1 MRVLGSSDAESVWR
15 NTLQLN
21 NVPWVIDLKI
31 KGDIVFLFV
40 GFVAF
45 AAKALHQITK
55 IDGPVELKQVVV
67 TNSLVLTDEAPRE
80 LITNFYWHRLTDTM
94 DGQCYVRRPGHDS
107 NSRAWVAVSNLPNL
121 LTDDDDGLEGSHRA
135 QNTRNLESAQ
145 CIKDRGLGLD
155 FFFVISSL
163 AGILGLP
170 CTVIALGATEG
181 IGYLSENV
189 DLPQEDAR
197 KWMAAG
203 DGRRAIGNHGCC
215 PTETF
220 DAYRKR
226 QPVAKEHK
234 LHAPWTCAR
243 FHDWSPKQNSG
254 GDGPLT
260 DGEGNTLR
268 IFLTRAKEDPA
279 VFREPKTATLLAR
292 EIGKKLFSILL
303 KPDDEP
309 SVTSALTEI
318 GFDSMIAVEM
328 RVWWK
333 LEFGF
338 DISVLEMLA
347 MGTLEA
353 LGQKAAKELA
363 TMYT

>member
-94 DGQCYVRRPGHDS
+94 DGQWWEFAICCR
-107 NSRAWVAVSNLPNL
+107 PNL

-197 KWMAAG
+197 KWMAAERDSQSLRSTSYTLLG
-203 DGRRAIGNHGCC
+203 LAPVFTIGNPGSSGRLLG
-215 PTETF
+215 
-220 DAYRKR
+220 DVRMAMYR
-226 QPVAKEHK
+226 
-234 LHAPWTCAR
+234 
-243 FHDWSPKQNSG
+243 SPKQNSG